1 MSSILGIGVDLVNIT
16 RLNEKLANRFLTSKE
31 LTLYNNLN
39 GHRKLEFL
47 GGRIAAKE
55 AIFKA
60 LPDNDLHFSELEVLY
75 DENYKPICQYKNYI
89 IHVSITHEDNK
100 AIAFAIVE
108 KNH

>member
-1 MSSILGIGVDLVNIT
+1 MEILGIGVDLVDIT
-16 RLNEKLANRFLTSKE
+16 RLNEKLAQRFLTIKE
-31 LTLYNNLN
+31 LELFNNLN
-39 GHRKLEFL
+39 GSRKLEFF

-60 LPDNDLHFSELEVLY
+60 LPDNNLHFSEIEVLY
-75 DENYKPICQYKNYI
+75 DKNYKPICKYKDYL

>member
-1 MSSILGIGVDLVNIT
+1 MEILGIGVDLVDIT
-16 RLNEKLANRFLTSKE
+16 RLNEKLAERFLTSKE
-31 LTLYNNLN
+31 LELYNNLN
-39 GHRKLEFL
+39 SSRKLEFF
-47 GGRIAAKE
+47 GGRLAAKE

-60 LPDNDLHFSELEVLY
+60 LPDNDLHFSEIEVLY
-75 DENYKPICQYKNYI
+75 DINYKPICKYKDYL